1 MPQTK
6 EQLYELIEEAI
17 PPNKGI
23 VNFRVLRDV
32 LAASIDY
39 KSSSDSDG
47 GGGGDAKQMSVSKRK
62 IDDKIYATPEKRH
75 KPYSSRH
82 SSGRSQQNSKY
93 DSNIKE
99 FAGKLDTVLDRFDG
113 LSKKVDKLNDIVKR
127 LEKRI
132 E

>member
-32 LAASIDY
+32 LAASINY
-39 KSSSDSDG
+39 KSSIDSDG
-47 GGGGDAKQMSVSKRK
+47 GGGGDAKQISISKRK

-82 SSGRSQQNSKY
+82 LSGRSQQNSKY